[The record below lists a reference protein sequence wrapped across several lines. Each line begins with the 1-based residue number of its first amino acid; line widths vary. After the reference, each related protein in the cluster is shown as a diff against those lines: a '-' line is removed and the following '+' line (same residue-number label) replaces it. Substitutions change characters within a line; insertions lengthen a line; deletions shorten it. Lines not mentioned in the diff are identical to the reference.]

1 MVQCFCMLFL
11 TTLSL
16 LFINLFLLIRAVLK
30 QDIKRIYIFK
40 PFSTILILLIC
51 LLSLFQPNVN
61 MFYTAIILMGLIF
74 SLGGDIVL
82 ILPLAKAFFIGLL
95 FFIMTHLIYGIGFT
109 WFNGFF
115 WQDAFS
121 AAIIVLLSTI
131 IYAYLYP
138 SLEKVKLAVAFYVLI
153 ISFMVWRAVSV
164 LFGTAFTPAQ
174 AGLIISGA
182 ILFYV
187 ADTLEA
193 FYRFK
198 NQIVQLRAIYLSSY
212 YAGQLLIALSTFIF

>member
-1 MVQCFCMLFL
+1 MVECSCMLL
-11 TTLSL
+11 LIALSL
-16 LFINLFLLIRAVLK
+16 LFISLFLLIRAVLK

-131 IYAYLYP
+131 IYAYL
-138 SLEKVKLAVAFYVLI
+138 
-153 ISFMVWRAVSV
+153 
-164 LFGTAFTPAQ
+164 
-174 AGLIISGA
+174 
-182 ILFYV
+182 
-187 ADTLEA
+187 
-193 FYRFK
+193 
-198 NQIVQLRAIYLSSY
+198 
-212 YAGQLLIALSTFIF
+212 

>member
-1 MVQCFCMLFL
+1 MVECSCMLL
-11 TTLSL
+11 LIALSL
-16 LFINLFLLIRAVLK
+16 LFISLFLLIRAVLK

-182 ILFYV
+182 ILFYM
-187 ADTLEA
+187 ADALEA

-198 NQIVQLRAIYLSSY
+198 NQIVRLRAVYLSFY
-212 YAGQLLIALSTFIF
+212 YAGQLLIALSTFGF